1 MPPET
6 ARATSPSQPRRSTC
20 QRPRDE
26 RIAHVIDLEAA
37 RQARASTRAAAQAQ
51 GVAESTLRG
60 WLQRAHDD
68 PPPDPVRRFFE
79 TPDGLRLL
87 HRIVTA
93 ALVVI
98 VLMGGNGVSLV
109 RAFLVWC
116 GLHHV
121 VACSD
126 RHLHGRVSAMHDAAG
141 AWSDVERARLAASM
155 PPRAISLCADE
166 TFHDGMLLVAQE
178 PGSGFLLVEKRSE
191 RRDAQT
197 WDRAVREGI
206 AGLPVTIEQVTSDE
220 ADGLVAMARKH
231 LGAQHTSDV
240 FHGQHE
246 LCGGLLGA
254 LRGPLRVAHEALDAA
269 RSALDK
275 VVAAHAAWKAAPPS
289 PGRPPSWDDRIARGT
304 ELVAEAEGALQRLLA
319 QKAGLR
325 DAIRDLGEAVWPI
338 DLRTGEWLS
347 SEGVRVRLE
356 GIFDEIW
363 QRAAELGLPER
374 TIASVTK
381 ARRLVNLWVGTA
393 AWWNRRVQARLLAA
407 PVAPEVQELMHAVL
421 IPAALLDAARRRAPT
436 GMVRRALGAVIEQ
449 VTAPLRET
457 GGAWSR
463 LPEETRRAAGA
474 LAMECAGLFQPS
486 SSCVEGRNGYL
497 SLRHH
502 HLHALP
508 APWLKT
514 LTVLHNFVIR
524 RGDGTTAAERF
535 FGREPGDLFE
545 HLVTVTPLPARPRTR
560 RRSIAPDLFA
570 AAG

>member
-6 ARATSPSQPRRSTC
+6 ARATSPSQPRRSTR

-26 RIAHVIDLEAA
+26 RITNVIDLEAA
-37 RQARASTRAAAQAQ
+37 RRARTSARAAAQAQ
-51 GVAESTLRG
+51 GVPESTLRG
-60 WLQRAHDD
+60 WQLRAHDD
-68 PPPDPVRRFFE
+68 EPSDPIRRFFE

-116 GLHHV
+116 GLHRV

-126 RHLHGRVSAMHDAAG
+126 RHLHGRVAAMHG
-141 AWSDVERARLAASM
+141 AVGSWSDVERARLAATM

-178 PGSGFLLVEKRSE
+178 PSSGFLVVEKRSE

-197 WDRAVREGI
+197 WDHAVREGI
-206 AGLPVTIEQVTSDE
+206 AGLPVTVEQVTSDE
-220 ADGLVAMARKH
+220 ADGLIAMARKH

-254 LRGPLRVAHEALDAA
+254 LRVPLRVAHEALDTA

-275 VVAAHAAWKAAPPS
+275 IVAEHVAWKATPRS
-289 PGRPPSWDDRIARGT
+289 PGRPPRWGERITHST
-304 ELVAEAEGALQRLLA
+304 EIVAQTEGALQRLLA

-325 DAIRDLGEAVWPI
+325 EAIRDLGEVVWPI

-347 SEGVRVRLE
+347 SEGVRTRLE

-374 TIASVTK
+374 TIASITK
-381 ARRLVNLWVGTA
+381 ARRLVDHWVGTA
-393 AWWNRRVQARLLAA
+393 AWWNRQVQARLLAA
-407 PVAPEVQELMHAVL
+407 PVAPEVQGLMHAVL
-421 IPAALLDAARRRAPT
+421 IPAALLDVARRRAPT

-457 GGAWSR
+457 GGVWSQ
-463 LPEETRRAAGA
+463 LPEETRRTASA
-474 LAMECAGLFQPS
+474 LAMECACLFQPS

-508 APWLKT
+508 TPWLKT
-514 LTVLHNFVIR
+514 LTVLHNYVIR
-524 RGDGTTAAERF
+524 RADGTTAAERF
-535 FGREPGDLFE
+535 FDRKPDDLFE
-545 HLVTVTPLPARPRTR
+545 HLVAVTPLPARPRTR

-570 AAG
+570 ATG

>member
-1 MPPET
+1 VPPET
-6 ARATSPSQPRRSTC
+6 ARATSPSQPHLSTR
-20 QRPRDE
+20 QRPRHE
-26 RIAHVIDLEAA
+26 RVATVIDLEAA
-37 RQARASTRAAAQAQ
+37 RQARASTRAVARTR
-51 GVAESTLRG
+51 GVSESTLRG
-60 WLQRAHDD
+60 WRQRAHDD
-68 PPPDPVRRFFE
+68 DLSDPVRRFFE
-79 TPDGLRLL
+79 TPEGLRLL

-98 VLMGGNGVSLV
+98 VLMGGNGVALV

-116 GLHHV
+116 GLDGL

-126 RHLHGRVSAMHDAAG
+126 RHLHGRVSALHDAVG
-141 AWSDVERARLAASM
+141 AWGDAERARLAVTM
-155 PPRAISLCADE
+155 PTRALSICADE

-178 PGSGFLLVEKRSE
+178 PRSGFLLVEKRSE

-220 ADGLVAMARKH
+220 ADGLIAMARKH

-254 LRGPLRVAHEALDAA
+254 LRSPLRVAREALDAA

-275 VVAAHAAWKAAPPS
+275 VVAAHAAWQGAPRT
-289 PGRPPSWDDRIARGT
+289 PGRPPQWDEKIAQGT
-304 ELVAEAEGALQRLLA
+304 EVVAQAEGALHRLLT
-319 QKAGLR
+319 QKAGLCE
-325 DAIRDLGEAVWPI
+325 AIRDLGEAVWPI
-338 DLRTGEWLS
+338 DLRSGEWLS
-347 SEGVRVRLE
+347 SEGVRARLE

-374 TIASVTK
+374 TIASITK
-381 ARRLVNLWVGTA
+381 VRRLVDVWVSTV
-393 AWWNRRVQARLLAA
+393 AWWNGQVQRRLYEA
-407 PVAPEVQELMHAVL
+407 PVAPEVQALMHAVL
-421 IPAALLDAARRRAPT
+421 IPAALLEEARRRAPT
-436 GMVRRALGAVIEQ
+436 GMVRRALAAVITE
-449 VTAPLRET
+449 VTTPLREAE
-457 GGAWSR
+457 GVWSQ
-463 LPEETRRAAGA
+463 LPEETRRAASA

-524 RGDGTTAAERF
+524 RDDGTTAAERF
-535 FGREPGDLFE
+535 FGREPNDLFE
-545 HLVTVTPLPARPRTR
+545 HLVAVTPLPARPRTR
-560 RRSIAPDLFA
+560 RRRAVPDLFA
-570 AAG
+570 AAA